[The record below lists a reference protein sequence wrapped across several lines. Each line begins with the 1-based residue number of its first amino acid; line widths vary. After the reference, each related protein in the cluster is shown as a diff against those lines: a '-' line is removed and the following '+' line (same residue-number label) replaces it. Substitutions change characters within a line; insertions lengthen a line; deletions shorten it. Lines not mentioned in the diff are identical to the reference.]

1 MNITLLC
8 PDDASRVP
16 SLARKVPLV
25 LTPFLGQTVIEHAL
39 AGLAGAGAKNVRI
52 VAPDRPDEISR
63 VVGRGEAWGIT
74 VEVLSVEDRIDFE
87 ASMTAAAAAASPA
100 ASSGA
105 KLPACFLLDHL
116 PQAPQHPLWQ
126 SYRGWYAAQQTLLPT
141 LARERV
147 GMREVKP
154 GVFVGL
160 RSQVAPDAS
169 LAGPCWIGANVRIGP
184 RAVIGAGAIIGDG
197 AYVDEGVEVA
207 GSILG
212 PQTYLGS
219 FTELRDS
226 FAWGTDLLN
235 LDSGSLIEV
244 TDRFLLSEVQSERGF
259 FGRLV
264 DAVRGTRK
272 DSPGPG
278 RGAGQEGV

>member
-1 MNITLLC
+1 MNVALLC

-25 LTPFLGQTVIEHAL
+25 LTPFLSQTVIEHAL

-52 VAPDRPDEISR
+52 VAPDRPDEIRR

-74 VEVLSVEDRIDFE
+74 VEVFPVKDRVEFDASV
-87 ASMTAAAAAASPA
+87 TAAAMAADSASK
-100 ASSGA
+100 SGA
-105 KLPACFLLDHL
+105 QLSGSFLLDHL
-116 PQAPQHPLWQ
+116 PQAPHLPLWQ
-126 SYRGWYAAQQTLLPT
+126 SYRGWYEAQQILLPT

-160 RSQVAPDAS
+160 RSQVAPDAT

-184 RAVIGAGAIIGDG
+184 RAVIGVGAIIEDG
-197 AYVDEGVEVA
+197 AYVDEGVEVV

-212 PQTYLGS
+212 PRTYLGS

-244 TDRFLLSEVQSERGF
+244 ADRFLLSEVQSERGL

-264 DAVRGTRK
+264 DAVRGARK